1 MSPTA
6 PQPRAQP
13 HALQLERYL
22 LGELDPAATAAVEAA
37 LAHDPQLAAQLAA
50 MRAEDAAVRAAYPAG
65 LIVPGLRA
73 QLATSRP
80 SAAPRR
86 AAFAG
91 LAVAALAA
99 FALRPGSLPTAP
111 GARAPAAV
119 AAAPIIEDTVAKGDL
134 DAKLLV
140 YRQVGAAIE
149 PLTDGAL
156 AQAGDVIG
164 LAYQAAGALHGV
176 ILSVDG
182 RGGVTLHQPAQPEAG
197 TALDRSGTINLSQ
210 GYQLDDAPAFER
222 FVFVTGGAP
231 IDVGAVLDA
240 ARALPPAAAREA
252 PLALPPGLDQRSL
265 WLRKAGSDA
274 LLQAPAPAP

>member
-6 PQPRAQP
+6 PPPRAQP

-37 LAHDPQLAAQLAA
+37 LAQDPLLADQVAA
-50 MRAEDAAVRAAYPAG
+50 MRSEDAAVRARYPAG
-65 LIVPGLRA
+65 LVVPGLRA
-73 QLATSRP
+73 QLA
-80 SAAPRR
+80 APRR
-86 AAFAG
+86 PLHQRPAAFAG
-91 LAVAALAA
+91 LAVAAVAA
-99 FALRPGSLPTAP
+99 CALLPGSLPSAP
-111 GARAPAAV
+111 GGRAPAVV
-119 AAAPIIEDTVAKGDL
+119 AAAPVIEDTVAKGDL

-149 PLTDGAL
+149 PLADGAL
-156 AQAGDVIG
+156 AQAGDVLG

-182 RGGVTLHQPAQPEAG
+182 RGAVTLHQPAHPEAG
-197 TALDRSGTINLSQ
+197 TALDRTGTINLSQ

-240 ARALPPAAAREA
+240 ARALPPAAARAA
-252 PLALPPGLDQRSL
+252 PLELPPGLDQRSL
-265 WLRKAGSDA
+265 LLRKAGTDA
-274 LLQAPAPAP
+274 LLQAPAPTP